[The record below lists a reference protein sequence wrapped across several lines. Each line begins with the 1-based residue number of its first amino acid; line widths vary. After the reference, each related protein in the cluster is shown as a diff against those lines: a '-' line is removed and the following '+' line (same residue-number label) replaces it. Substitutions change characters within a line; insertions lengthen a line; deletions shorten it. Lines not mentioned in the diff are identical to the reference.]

1 MIDLHTHTTHSDG
14 SFSVRELLQEAEKIG
29 LTLLSITDHNKI
41 SAYEELQNS
50 EIRNLFRGRIIT
62 GVELTTTYKGETVE
76 ILGYNFDLKKM
87 QAFIDEYVLP
97 SEKKQMKE
105 FELIKAQYK
114 KLGVVFDETKITF
127 DPKKGSSRGAVLRE
141 ISKYPENHKFFL
153 DKESVYDIGKFT
165 RNEVYNPKSPLYVDE
180 TSLFPSMETVIEM
193 IHESGGVACLAHVYA
208 YSPNIAND
216 LTNILQSYKL
226 DGLEC
231 FYTTFT
237 EEQSAYLVQLCKE
250 RELLISGGSDFH
262 GTVKINHDLGVG
274 HGNLNIEEFMVL

>member
-1 MIDLHTHTTHSDG
+1 MIDLHTHTTYSDG
-14 SFSVRELLQEAEKIG
+14 SFSVRELLQEAERIG

-41 SAYEELQNS
+41 SAYKELKNP
-50 EIRNLFRGRIIT
+50 ETRKLFQGKIIT
-62 GVELTTTYKGETVE
+62 GVELTTAYKGETIE
-76 ILGYNFDLKKM
+76 ILGYNFDLEKM
-87 QAFIDEYVLP
+87 QGFIDEHVLL
-97 SEKKQMKE
+97 SENKQVKE

-114 KLGVVFDETKITF
+114 KLGIIFDETKITF
-127 DPKKGSSRGAVLRE
+127 DPKKGNSRGAVLRE

-153 DKESVYDIGKFT
+153 DEESIFSIGKFT

-250 RELLISGGSDFH
+250 RGLLISGGSDFH